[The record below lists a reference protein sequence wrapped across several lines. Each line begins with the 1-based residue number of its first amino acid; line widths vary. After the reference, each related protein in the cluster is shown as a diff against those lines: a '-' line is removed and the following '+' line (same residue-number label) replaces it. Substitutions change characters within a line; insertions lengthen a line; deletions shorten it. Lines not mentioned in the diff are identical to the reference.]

1 MIIISTSNKTKFL
14 FTLSFLFFFA
24 NVKSQTYC
32 STRYYGGNTNGE
44 HISLVKIPNTT
55 LNNTTGAAFGCYKLY
70 PATGS
75 TTATLIRGNNYTLQV
90 AGGYSHT
97 VYITAWADWNRNGVF
112 ESNEGIG
119 ISPKS
124 DSFNIVSMA
133 NGIHVPANAAL
144 GNTRLRFRSSI
155 NYDIDLIDKSCNYT
169 LSDYGETE
177 DYIIT
182 IACQFNTAPSVSFNT
197 NDSVFV
203 KSPTTLL
210 NTSTNF
216 ENTKWYIN
224 SNYDTNSTNL
234 KHTFNTAGSYNICM
248 KANNCFG
255 NDSNCFA
262 LNVYNPTQ
270 APLANLTASNDTT
283 TTFTPITLIDL
294 STHGPTYWQWSC
306 IPSSAIVYLNG
317 TNANSQNPIVHFTIP
332 GTYQICMWDSN
343 AIGMSNTA
351 CINIVVNPN
360 NRLCIYPFESNLKFG
375 TVTDD
380 GGINGNY
387 NSGGICTFLID
398 ACANTVKLKFPEFNL
413 SANSYLRIYNGKNN
427 LAPPLHSGLGFTGTS
442 LPGGTNGLTA
452 SSGNFFIEFQKG
464 TSAPGF
470 VATWSTTAST
480 EPPPSGSILG
490 FDTVDYC
497 INAFNIYQYK
507 SNNSSFNYNEAMY
520 SWDVDYLT
528 GNGPAQ
534 SFQGLYQIFFIYREP
549 GTHIIRL
556 TVENCGGTEIIYDTI
571 VSIYPTKGP
580 NVKFTISPSTVLVGD
595 TITLTENT
603 FTLPYLRKWSIS
615 GPGGFTALQGTD
627 ASPIYKIKVSIPG
640 PYSIQLK
647 ASNCFA
653 ADSLSKTVVVYCA
666 PQVTNLSNE
675 YGLQQFVLN
684 KIDRNTLDSLNILNI
699 SNTNSSP
706 QAFINQSNI
715 AIANIGDSIAF
726 RIKRK
731 NANLAAD
738 IRIWIDYNRNG
749 SFQANEL
756 LASNTNVTGLFYTGS
771 FAIPDTLKSMDCRI
785 RIGTSAAGQA
795 NTPCGTNNFGEFDDY
810 LLRIQPSIRMAN
822 NIDTFYAEV
831 GRAFITPT
839 YSVFGTSNII
849 HSGFA
854 FGSIASTYPSI
865 KTHTIFAKEDD
876 EHFTSETLYFIATP
890 DTTKPVIT
898 LLGASTVYLE
908 VKKTYNELGAI
919 ASDFYF
925 GSLNSALIK
934 KSNIDTSKVGT
945 YYVSY
950 KVKDIAGNDAD
961 SVFRTV
967 IIREMNPPVLK
978 LLGKDTVLINV
989 NSLTTVPEPGYTVT
1003 DSFYPTSNLIV
1014 NANYSSVHLNQI
1026 GLYAVRYYASN
1037 PSGKIDSSQVRFYNV
1052 KDTSAPVI
1060 TLIGNQGITRKR
1072 FKPYVDPGNI
1082 VTDNYDKNLICTPDI
1097 SQVDINFSGI
1107 YAVYFNVKDSSGN
1120 KAQQVIRFVNIDNS
1134 IGIDLI
1140 DSNQLFSIYPN
1151 PTQGSLNIILN
1162 TEEDALAKVQ
1172 IFDTKGAMVF
1182 EKDTKPDNQ
1191 HRLQVDIGDLA
1202 EGFYFV
1208 KLQHGNQVCIKTFS
1222 LIK

>member
-1 MIIISTSNKTKFL
+1 MIIISTFNKTKFL
-14 FTLSFLFFFA
+14 FTLGFLFCFA

-32 STRYYGGNTNGE
+32 STDYYGGNINGNY
-44 HISLVKIPNTT
+44 ISLVKIPNTT
-55 LNNTTGAAFGCYKLY
+55 LNNTSGSDLFGYKLY

-75 TTATLIRGNNYTLQV
+75 TTATLIRGNNYTLQI

-97 VYITAWADWNRNGVF
+97 VYITAWADWNHNGIF
-112 ESNEGIG
+112 ESDEGIG
-119 ISPKS
+119 TSPKS
-124 DSFNIVSMA
+124 DSFNIVSMV
-133 NGIHVPANAAL
+133 NGIHVPANAAI
-144 GNTRLRFRSSI
+144 GNTRLRLRSSTS
-155 NYDIDLIDKSCNYT
+155 NSTNLIDYPCNSNY
-169 LSDYGETE
+169 SYYGETE

-182 IACQFNTAPSVSFNT
+182 IACQYNTSPSVSFNT

-203 KSPTTLL
+203 KSPTTLI
-210 NTSTNF
+210 NTSAYL
-216 ENTKWYIN
+216 EDTKWYIN
-224 SNYDTNSTNL
+224 NIYDTNSINL
-234 KHTFNTAGSYNICM
+234 KHTFNTTGSYNICM
-248 KANNCFG
+248 QARNCFG

-262 LNVYNPTQ
+262 LNVYNPMQ
-270 APLANLTASNDTT
+270 APLADLTSSDDTT

-294 STHGPTYWQWSC
+294 STHGPSYWQWSC
-306 IPSSAIVYLNG
+306 TPSNAIIYLNG
-317 TNANSQNPIVHFTIP
+317 TNANTQNPIVHFTIP

-343 AIGMSNTA
+343 AIGKSNTV
-351 CINIVVNPN
+351 CLTLVVNPN
-360 NRLCIYPFESNLKFG
+360 YRLCIYPFEPNSNFG
-375 TVTDD
+375 SVSDE

-387 NSGGICTFLID
+387 SSGGTCNFLID
-398 ACANTVKLKFPEFNL
+398 ACANTAKLKFSQFNL
-413 SANSYLRIYNGKNN
+413 SSNSYLRIYNGKNN
-427 LAPPLHSGLGFTGTS
+427 LAPPLHSGLGYTGTT

-452 SSGNFFIEFQKG
+452 SSGNFYLELEKG

-470 VATWSTTAST
+470 VASWSTTPST
-480 EPPPSGSILG
+480 EPPPSGFILDY
-490 FDTVDYC
+490 DTIEDCAWYYE
-497 INAFNIYQYK
+497 YQYI
-507 SNNSSFNYNEAMY
+507 SNHTGFNYADAIY
-520 SWDVDYLT
+520 TWDFDYKPN
-528 GNGPAQ
+528 NGPTYARKGIPLQ
-534 SFQGLYQIFFIYREP
+534 VFPYSTL
-549 GTHIIRL
+549 GTYVIRL
-556 TVENCGGTEIIYDTI
+556 KVESCGGTEIIYDTVVLI
-571 VSIYPTKGP
+571 QATKKP
-580 NVKFTISPSTVLVGD
+580 NVKFSISPPTATVD
-595 TITLTENT
+595 QTITLTENT
-603 FTLPYLRKWSIS
+603 TTPSVWRKWSIS
-615 GPGGFTALQGTD
+615 GPGGFTPVQGTD
-627 ASPIYKIKVSIPG
+627 ATGIYKIYVSAPG
-640 PYSIQLK
+640 VYTIQLRD
-647 ASNCFA
+647 SNCFGS
-653 ADSLSKTVVVYCA
+653 DSISKTIFVHCI

-684 KIDRNTLDSLNILNI
+684 KINRNTLDSINILNI

-706 QAFINQSNI
+706 QAFINHSNI
-715 AIANIGDSIAF
+715 ANANIGDSIAF

-749 SFQANEL
+749 SYQANEM
-756 LASNTNVTGLFYTGS
+756 LASYTNVTGFFFTGS
-771 FAIPDTLKSMDCRI
+771 FAIPDTTKAMDWRI
-785 RIGTSAAGQA
+785 RIGTSAAGQS

-810 LLRIQPSIRMAN
+810 LLRIQPSIRMSN

-839 YSVFGTSNII
+839 FNVIGASTIVN
-849 HSGFA
+849 SGFT

-876 EHFTSETLYFIATP
+876 EHFTSKTLYFIASP

-908 VKKTYNELGAI
+908 VKKKYTELGAI

-934 KSNIDTSKVGT
+934 KSNVDTSKVGI

-1003 DSFYPTSNLIV
+1003 DSFYPTTSLIV

-1037 PSGKIDSSQVRFYNV
+1037 PSGKIDSSKVRFYNV

-1060 TLIGNQGITRKR
+1060 TLIGNQIITRKR
-1072 FKPYVDPGNI
+1072 WKPYFDPGNI
-1082 VTDNYDKNLICTPDI
+1082 VTDNYDKNLICTPDF
-1097 SQVDINFSGI
+1097 SKVDINLSGI

-1120 KAQQVIRFVNIDNS
+1120 KAQQVIRYVNIDNS

-1140 DSNQLFSIYPN
+1140 NSNQLFSIYPN

-1182 EKDTKPDNQ
+1182 EKDSKPDNQ

-1202 EGFYFV
+1202 EGLYFIKV
-1208 KLQHGNQVCIKTFS
+1208 QHGNQVCIKPFS